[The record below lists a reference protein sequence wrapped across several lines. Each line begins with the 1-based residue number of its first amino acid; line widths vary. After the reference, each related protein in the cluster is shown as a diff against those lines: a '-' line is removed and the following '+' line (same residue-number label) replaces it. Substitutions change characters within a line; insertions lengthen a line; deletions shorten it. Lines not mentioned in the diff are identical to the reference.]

1 MAEVAVDPAARGQ
14 GIGAELVAAALAEV
28 HPLLAVAVNVVAA
41 GGAAP
46 TAWRLREAPVTR
58 WVVLGGVA
66 GVGLG
71 WLVLLLGGLAS

>member
-1 MAEVAVDPAARGQ
+1 MIVTVRAPAPPPRRG
-14 GIGAELVAAALAEV
+14 GGG
-28 HPLLAVAVNVVAA
+28 PGAA
-41 GGAAP
+41 GGGPPP

>member
-1 MAEVAVDPAARGQ
+1 MVALLSAIAVYSFGR
-14 GIGAELVAAALAEV
+14 ALAEV
-28 HPLLAVAVNVVAA
+28 HPLLAWGVKGGAA

-46 TAWRLREAPVTR
+46 TAWRLGVAPVTR

>member
-1 MAEVAVDPAARGQ
+1 MPLRGLRL
-14 GIGAELVAAALAEV
+14 GSRG
-28 HPLLAVAVNVVAA
+28 P
-41 GGAAP
+41 GGGGPPP